1 MEATAHARFQRYG
14 TRKVGQVLMQIRGK
28 SVLEA
33 ERLLPMIPRICST
46 MITKTVRS
54 AAANLVTQSACASRK
69 ADPEKV
75 YIKSCWSTMGPMG
88 NMKRMLPAPQGRAYT
103 FKRKVCHLTIIVSD
117 ERVAGKRKQSH
128 GQ

>member
-14 TRKVGQVLMQIRGK
+14 TRKVAQVLKEIRGK

-54 AAANLVTQSACASRK
+54 AAANLVTQSARAGRK
-69 ADPEKV
+69 VDAEKV
-75 YIKSCWSTMGPMG
+75 YIKECWSTMGPMG

-103 FKRKVCHLTIIVSD
+103 FKRKVCHLTVVVSD
-117 ERVAGKRKQSH
+117 ERAAGKGK
-128 GQ
+128 

>member
-14 TRKVGQVLMQIRGK
+14 TRKVAQVLKEIRGK

-46 MITKTVRS
+46 MITKAVRS
-54 AAANLVTQSACASRK
+54 AAANLVTQSARAGHK
-69 ADPEKV
+69 VDPEKV
-75 YIKSCWSTMGPMG
+75 YIKQCWSTMGPMG

-103 FKRKVCHLTIIVSD
+103 FKRKVCHLTVVVSD
-117 ERVAGKRKQSH
+117 ERAAGKGK
-128 GQ
+128 

>member
-14 TRKVGQVLMQIRGK
+14 TRKVAQVLKEIRGK

-46 MITKTVRS
+46 MISKTVRS
-54 AAANLVTQSACASRK
+54 AAANLVTQSAK
-69 ADPEKV
+69 AGRALDPEKV
-75 YIKSCWSTMGPMG
+75 YIKQCWSTMGPMG

-103 FKRKVCHLTIIVSD
+103 FKRKVCHLTVVVSD
-117 ERVAGKRKQSH
+117 ERVTGKRK
-128 GQ
+128 

>member
-14 TRKVGQVLMQIRGK
+14 TRKVAQVLKEIRGK

-54 AAANLVTQSACASRK
+54 AAANLVTQSARAGRK
-69 ADPEKV
+69 VDPEKV
-75 YIKSCWSTMGPMG
+75 YIKQCWSTMGPMG

-103 FKRKVCHLTIIVSD
+103 FKRKVCHLPVVVSD
-117 ERVAGKRKQSH
+117 ERAAGKGK
-128 GQ
+128 

>member
-14 TRKVGQVLMQIRGK
+14 TRKVAQVLKEIRGK

-54 AAANLVTQSACASRK
+54 AAANLVTQSAK
-69 ADPEKV
+69 AGRAVDPEKV
-75 YIKSCWSTMGPMG
+75 YIKQCWSTMGPMG

-103 FKRKVCHLTIIVSD
+103 FKRKVCHLTIVVSD
-117 ERVAGKRKQSH
+117 ERVNGKRK
-128 GQ
+128 

>member
-14 TRKVGQVLMQIRGK
+14 TRKVAQVLKEIRGK

-46 MITKTVRS
+46 MISKTVRS
-54 AAANLVTQSACASRK
+54 AAANLVTQSAK
-69 ADPEKV
+69 AGRALDPEKV
-75 YIKSCWSTMGPMG
+75 YIKQCWSTMGPMG

-103 FKRKVCHLTIIVSD
+103 FKRKVCHLTIVVSD
-117 ERVAGKRKQSH
+117 ERVNGKGK
-128 GQ
+128 

>member
-14 TRKVGQVLMQIRGK
+14 TRKVAQVLKEIRGK

-46 MITKTVRS
+46 MISKTVRS
-54 AAANLVTQSACASRK
+54 AAANLVTQSAK
-69 ADPEKV
+69 AGRAVDPEKV
-75 YIKSCWSTMGPMG
+75 YIKQCWSTMGPMG

-103 FKRKVCHLTIIVSD
+103 FKRKVCHLTVVVSD
-117 ERVAGKRKQSH
+117 ERVSGKRK
-128 GQ
+128 